1 MKPFHAFTIAF
12 LLPLTILTIVGIAAA
27 TAIPSNTDRAVKFSA
42 ASATGGS
49 TSGAPAQAAAAQD
62 SAVQDSAAQD
72 PAAPSAAQQE
82 GMHEHMEVLQAGM
95 KEMRRMLGKEE
106 QKAELLTLVVK
117 LQHAA
122 RACFDLLPAQT
133 TPIEDPTA
141 LAEWRIGYVRRM
153 VEVYDSLLQLELAV
167 HKNDGDLAKELY
179 KKLGEQK
186 QSGHDAYQAE

>member
-1 MKPFHAFTIAF
+1 MKPFHAFAIAF
-12 LLPLTILTIVGIAAA
+12 LLPITILTIVGIAAA
-27 TAIPSNTDRAVKFSA
+27 TAIPPNTDRAVKFA
-42 ASATGGS
+42 AAQATGGS
-49 TSGAPAQAAAAQD
+49 ASVAEAQEP
-62 SAVQDSAAQD
+62 AAQD
-72 PAAPSAAQQE
+72 PAGQDPVGEGAAE
-82 GMHEHMEVLQAGM
+82 GEAMHHHMEILQAGM
-95 KEMRRMLGKEE
+95 KEMRRMLGKDE

-117 LQHAA
+117 LQLAV
-122 RACFDLLPAQT
+122 RACFDLVPEQT

-167 HKNDGDLAKELY
+167 HKNDGDKAKELY